1 MQDSPRVA
9 HPHLRG
15 VQASSHGSDAA
26 GRLLAAGVRDSRQ
39 GGASTWDGSTLGGS
53 ALGGSTWGG
62 HARGGTTGSPGRDT
76 RCQLFSSQTA
86 LRIPPLTIATEAGS
100 SHGPAPCLPPLH
112 YSTPLLPLFSTT
124 CALRIPPL
132 TIVTEAAAMD
142 EREVAA
148 LLAASGQNGQLF
160 PALLPPESP
169 PDGRP
174 VPRNVNVARVPVDQ
188 RRVRRADAAKMRRA
202 LDKRREMGGVR
213 REMGGVRR
221 EMGGVRREMGGV
233 RMALEWRVSV
243 DGVTVGKDD
252 GCLWVEMMGAC
263 GTVTVGLYVK
273 KEDLSEDYYTEEGE
287 EVGEEEGEEV
297 GKAEEGVRKE
307 RKGSAEDGSGSDGG
321 SDSESSTT
329 TTTSDWDTPSK
340 GGSNGAR
347 GGKRRGMSKWARR
360 RRAKAVE
367 EARRSVEGKR
377 LVAFGR
383 AYSDGTLT
391 AAVHDIAVAP
401 IYRGRGLGT
410 RVLQRIL
417 RELLSRGIGDISA
430 VVWPNQRELLSRG
443 IGDISAV
450 VWPNQRAPPPILP
463 FTPIFYL
470 PHPHLGPPPPHVPYP
485 LKAPLPALVSRHV
498 TAAGGAAAARPVA
511 GQQAAGEAEGQR
523 GGGVKFPW
531 GR

>member
-86 LRIPPLTIATEAGS
+86 LRIPPLTI
-100 SHGPAPCLPPLH
+100 
-112 YSTPLLPLFSTT
+112 
-124 CALRIPPL
+124 
-132 TIVTEAAAMD
+132 VTEAAAMD

-202 LDKRREMGGVR
+202 LDK
-213 REMGGVRR
+213 
-221 EMGGVRREMGGV
+221 
-233 RMALEWRVSV
+233 S
-243 DGVTVGKDD
+243 
-252 GCLWVEMMGAC
+252 
-263 GTVTVGLYVK
+263 TVTVGLYVK

-391 AAVHDIAVAP
+391 AAVHDIAVRFISSPGCISSFGCVSCAGWV
-401 IYRGRGLGT
+401 RFFSW
-410 RVLQRIL
+410 VLF
-417 RELLSRGIGDISA
+417 IS
-430 VVWPNQRELLSRG
+430 
-443 IGDISAV
+443 
-450 VWPNQRAPPPILP
+450 
-463 FTPIFYL
+463 
-470 PHPHLGPPPPHVPYP
+470 
-485 LKAPLPALVSRHV
+485 
-498 TAAGGAAAARPVA
+498 
-511 GQQAAGEAEGQR
+511 
-523 GGGVKFPW
+523 
-531 GR
+531 